1 MPPKPRTTI
10 PRPPP
15 SSSSTTANRT
25 PQSTQPTAPTT
36 KRKRYI
42 HSPLTLITILLLHS
56 ILHILAFILL
66 TEPCLNPS
74 YTTRFRDK
82 LDYFS
87 LLTANPSAIPVGE
100 WRERFTSAGIRALFG
115 VGVVQVWFTARMCG
129 YFERSE
135 LVYGRLV
142 RALKEQREAG
152 KKVGVD
158 TRFAQETKADEEE
171 EEKVG
176 SFIRQLESVSLT
188 LLATPFLSILVFTL
202 LILLGAPLTHFKQ
215 TALVSFHLTLLL
227 LLPPLHILGLPSD
240 NPSSASSNHWKS
252 LLTLS
257 PSPPH
262 LLPLFYQPLF
272 SLATTFLATAVLAL
286 DWNVSY
292 QTYPFPLL
300 VGSLIGLVVGNL
312 YTVII
317 IIRG

>member
-10 PRPPP
+10 PRPPA
-15 SSSSTTANRT
+15 SSSTITNNNRT
-25 PQSTQPTAPTT
+25 PQSNPPTAPTT

-56 ILHILAFILL
+56 ALHILAFILL

-87 LLTANPSAIPVGE
+87 ILTANPSVIPVGE
-100 WRERFTSAGIRALFG
+100 WRERFTSAGIRGLFG

-135 LVYGRLV
+135 LVYKKLV

-152 KKVGVD
+152 QKVGVD
-158 TRFAQETKADEEE
+158 TRFAQETKADEE

-202 LILLGAPLTHFKQ
+202 LILLGAPLTHFRQ
-215 TALVSFHLTLLL
+215 TSLLSLHLTLLL

-240 NPSSASSNHWKS
+240 KPSSASTHWKS

-300 VGSLIGLVVGNL
+300 VGSLVGLVVGNL